1 MKRLCI
7 IMRNIIFAAALCI
20 ILSAVVC
27 LMLQIK
33 PAIVVSGSMEPEIHT
48 GSLVFIDMKKTEAE
62 VGDIIAFEK
71 GSIFVTH
78 RIEKIT
84 EEGYITK
91 GDANKTADMGVVTDD
106 AVIGTAL
113 FSIPYVGYFIRTLS
127 IRL

>member
-27 LMLQIK
+27 LLLQIK

-91 GDANKTADMGVVTDD
+91 GDANKTADMGVVTED
-106 AVIGTAL
+106 AVIGTAI
-113 FSIPYVGYFIRTLS
+113 FSIPYVGYFLRTLS